1 VDAAIRFVEGGGRC
15 AIVTSLDQAVPA
27 LRGETG
33 THIVPDEWVDAPS
46 AAAPVAGIAG
56 AGA

>member
-15 AIVTSLDQAVPA
+15 AIITSLDRAVPA

-33 THIVPDEWVDAPS
+33 THIVPDGSVDAPVDVS
-46 AAAPVAGIAG
+46 TAGIAG